1 MLKDLEKYDMGI
13 LILSVA
19 LTCFG
24 VVMVYSTSS
33 VMAAKK
39 FHDGFYFLKRQGIYA
54 VCGFGVMY
62 FAMKIDYQNLRKLAV
77 PVLLICIVLL
87 LAVFIPGVG
96 AKAKGA
102 ARWIRLPGFN
112 LQPSELAKIALIVY
126 MAYSLDKKQDQGKM
140 KLFLSG
146 FLPYMV
152 ILALM
157 LGILLK
163 QHDLGSALTM
173 FFVAFMMLFIAG
185 AQLRYILGCGILAL
199 PFAWYFIV
207 SEPYRWERIKAYLD
221 PWQDPSGTGFQI
233 IQSWIA
239 VGTGGLFGQGL
250 GESKQKLF
258 YLPEAHTDFIL
269 AVTGEELGFV
279 GIAVIASMFFLLV
292 LRSIRVALY
301 AEDSFGRFLAYGIA
315 VLLGTEAFFNMAV
328 VTGMVPTKG
337 LALPYISYGG
347 SSLIVTLFATGIL
360 LNVSSRM
367 KGLP

>member
-1 MLKDLEKYDMGI
+1 MMKELEKYDLII
-13 LILSVA
+13 LLMAVA

-24 VVMVYSTSS
+24 IVMVYSTSS
-33 VMAAKK
+33 IMATKK
-39 FHDGFYFLKRQGIYA
+39 FHDGFYFLKHQGLFAI
-54 VCGFGVMY
+54 GGM
-62 FAMKIDYQNLRKLAV
+62 FAMFCAMRFDYQGLRRFAV
-77 PVLLICIVLL
+77 PLFMGCIVLL
-87 LAVFIPGVG
+87 LLVFIPGIGV
-96 AKAKGA
+96 KAKGA

-112 LQPSELAKIALIVY
+112 LQPSEFAKIALIIY

-140 KLFLSG
+140 KMFLSG

-152 ILALM
+152 ILAVM

-185 AQLRYILGCGILAL
+185 AQLRYILGFGILL
-199 PFAWYFIV
+199 IPFAWYFIV

-239 VGTGGLFGQGL
+239 VGTGGIFGQGL

-279 GIAVIASMFFLLV
+279 GIAIIASMFLLLV

-337 LALPYISYGG
+337 LALPFISYGG
-347 SSLIVTLFATGIL
+347 SSLIMTLFATGIL

-367 KGLP
+367 KGAP

>member
-1 MLKDLEKYDMGI
+1 MLKDLEKYDMII
-13 LILSVA
+13 LLMAVA

-54 VCGFGVMY
+54 LLGFGAMI
-62 FAMKIDYQNLRKLAV
+62 FAMRFDYQTWRRFAV
-77 PVLLICIVLL
+77 PILLGCIVLL
-87 LAVFIPGVG
+87 LLVFIPGIG

-140 KLFLSG
+140 KLFFAG
-146 FLPYMV
+146 FAPYMV

-163 QHDLGSALTM
+163 QHDLGSALTL

-185 AQLRYILGCGILAL
+185 AQLRYILGFAVLTI
-199 PFAWYFIV
+199 PFLWYFVV

-221 PWQDPSGTGFQI
+221 PWQDPTGTGFQI

-239 VGTGGLFGQGL
+239 VGTGGIFGQGL

-269 AVTGEELGFV
+269 AVAGEELGFV

-301 AEDSFGRFLAYGIA
+301 AEDTFGRFLAYGIA

-337 LALPYISYGG
+337 LALPFISYGG
-347 SSLIVTLFATGIL
+347 SSLIVTLFAIGIL

-367 KGLP
+367 RGAP

>member
-1 MLKDLEKYDMGI
+1 MLKDLEKYDTGI
-13 LILSVA
+13 FLMAVA

-24 VVMVYSTSS
+24 IVMVYSTSS

-39 FHDGFYFLKRQGIYA
+39 FHDGFYFLKRQGLYA
-54 VCGFGVMY
+54 LVGFCVML
-62 FAMKIDYQNLRKLAV
+62 FAMKTDYQNLRKPAV
-77 PVLLICIVLL
+77 AILLGCILL
-87 LAVFIPGVG
+87 LLLVFIPGIG

-102 ARWIRLPGFN
+102 ARWIRFPGFN
-112 LQPSELAKIALIVY
+112 LQPSELAKIALIIY

-140 KLFLSG
+140 KRFFSG
-146 FLPYMV
+146 FVPYMI
-152 ILALM
+152 ILAIM

-173 FFVAFMMLFIAG
+173 FFVAFLMMFIAG
-185 AQLRYILGCGILAL
+185 AQLRYILGCGILAV
-199 PFAWYFIV
+199 PFVWYFII

-239 VGTGGLFGQGL
+239 VGTGGIFGQGL

-269 AVTGEELGFV
+269 AVAGEELGFV
-279 GIAVIASMFFLLV
+279 GITIIASMFFLLV
-292 LRSIRVALY
+292 IRSIRVALY
-301 AEDSFGRFLAYGIA
+301 AEDAFGRFLAYGIA
-315 VLLGTEAFFNMAV
+315 VLFGTEAFFNMAV

-337 LALPYISYGG
+337 LALPFISYGG

-360 LNVSSRM
+360 LNISSRM
-367 KGLP
+367 KGTA